1 MSDFVNEGWAI
12 YVAVITLVSIAAC
25 GLLLQSMSTRRPA
38 GDKQVDITGHVWD
51 EDLAEWNNPLPR
63 WWMWLFWITI
73 VFALVY
79 LALYPGLG
87 SYKGLLAWSSSG
99 QYQAEQKQAEA
110 TYGPTIA
117 KFVAQDVKTVSADP
131 EARQMGQRLFLSY
144 CAQCHGSDAGGSRG
158 FPSLRDRDWLY
169 GGDPAAIR
177 TSITDG
183 RRGAMPPMDAAL
195 GSSEAVKDTAHYV
208 LKLSG
213 RTFDSLRA
221 FRGKQ
226 KFDSICAA
234 CHGAD
239 GKGNSQVGA
248 PNLTDEVWLHGGS
261 EAWIIE
267 TISKGRTSA
276 MPAHGQFLDEGKI
289 HLLTAYLYGLSASEK

>member
-1 MSDFVNEGWAI
+1 MSDFVSEGWAI
-12 YVAVITLVSIAAC
+12 YVAVITVVSILAC
-25 GLLLQSMSTRRPA
+25 GLLLQSMSRRPA
-38 GDKQVDITGHVWD
+38 GEQPVDTTGHVWD

-63 WWMWLFWITI
+63 WWTWLFWLTI
-73 VFALVY
+73 VFGLVY

-87 SYKGLLAWSSSG
+87 SYKGYLSWSSSG
-99 QYQAEQKQAEA
+99 QYQAEQQQADA

-117 KFVAQDVKTVSADP
+117 KFVAQDVKAVAADP
-131 EARQMGQRLFLSY
+131 EARQMGQRLFLNY

-169 GGDPAAIR
+169 GGEPATIR
-177 TSITDG
+177 ASITEG
-183 RRGAMPPMDAAL
+183 RNGIMPPMDAAL
-195 GSSEAVKDTAHYV
+195 GSSDAVRDTAQYV

-226 KFDSICAA
+226 KFDSICVA

-239 GKGNSQVGA
+239 GKGNQQLGA
-248 PNLTDEVWLHGGS
+248 PNLTDDVWLHGGS
-261 EAWIIE
+261 EASIIE
-267 TISKGRTSA
+267 TISKGRTGA
-276 MPAHGQFLDEGKI
+276 MPSHKDFLDAGKI
-289 HLLTAYLYGLSASEK
+289 HLLTAYVYGLSAPDK